1 MHAPMLAMG
10 PETRL
15 SGVWA
20 RRPAAAAEVAGT
32 WRAPVF
38 ERFEEL
44 LDSCE
49 AVALAVPPAVQADLA
64 GVAARAG
71 KALLLDKP
79 IAGDLGSARRL
90 ADLVGEYGVA
100 SQVVLSW
107 RYSSAVRTFLA
118 DAGSFEA
125 AGGRGAFI
133 SSALLGGPF
142 ATPWRLERGPLL
154 DLGPHVIDLL
164 DAALG
169 TVVAVR
175 AHGSP
180 KGWVG
185 MLLDHDGGRSSEA
198 SLCATATVEPHV
210 AGVEVFGPTGSHRID
225 CATAVGLD
233 AFATLRSEFAAT
245 VRRGGGHP
253 LDVHRGLHLQTV
265 IDAAEGQ
272 IIGGDGLPADGSGPT
287 RRS

>member
-1 MHAPMLAMG
+1 MHAPMLAAG

-15 SGVWA
+15 AGVWV
-20 RRPAAAAEVAGT
+20 RRPEAAAVVADAWG
-32 WRAPVF
+32 APAF
-38 ERFEEL
+38 DRFDDL
-44 LDSCE
+44 LESCE
-49 AVALAVPPAVQADLA
+49 AVAFAVPPAVQAEMA

-79 IAGDLGSARRL
+79 IAGDLVAARRL
-90 ADLVGEYGVA
+90 ADLVDEHGVA

-107 RYSSAVRTFLA
+107 RYSAAVRAFLA
-118 DAGSFEA
+118 DADDFDA

-175 AHGSP
+175 AHGNPNGS
-180 KGWVG
+180 VG
-185 MLLDHDGGRSSEA
+185 LLLDHLGGRSSEV
-198 SLCATATVEPHV
+198 SLCATAAVEPHF
-210 AGVEVFGPTGSHRID
+210 AGVELFGPAGSLRID
-225 CATAVGLD
+225 CAAAVGPE
-233 AFATLRSEFAAT
+233 AFSMLRRELAAT
-245 VRRGGGHP
+245 VWRGGGHP
-253 LDVHRGLHLQTV
+253 LDVHRGLHLQTI
-265 IDAAEGQ
+265 IDAAERQ
-272 IIGGDGLPADGSGPT
+272 LISST
-287 RRS
+287 